1 MNMKTF
7 AIVISGCGVQDGAEI
22 HESVMAMLAVDMAGC
37 RYQLFAPDMEQLR
50 VMNHLTGKPTVE
62 KRNVLVE
69 AARIARGNIKPLSEY
84 RAADYD
90 ALLFPGG
97 FGAALNLSTFGVDG
111 EAMKVNADVERAV
124 KDAYSSKKVIG
135 AMCIAPVVIAR
146 ILGKG
151 VVTIGTDR
159 GTATAIEGF
168 GAKHQSTAKAEVV
181 VDAENRVL
189 TTPCY
194 MLDSSIKDI
203 FEGATNLVKEMVA
216 MMGK

>member
-1 MNMKTF
+1 MKKF

-37 RYQLFAPDMEQLR
+37 FYQLFAPDMLQLR
-50 VMNHLTGKPTVE
+50 VVNHLTGREVDE

-69 AARIARGNIKPLSEY
+69 SARIARGNIKPLSEY

-97 FGAALNLSTFGVDG
+97 FGAALNLSTYGRDG
-111 EAMKVNADVERAV
+111 ASMKVNSEVERAV
-124 KDAYSSKKVIG
+124 KDAYSQKKVIG
-135 AMCIAPVVIAR
+135 AMCVAPVVVAK

-151 VVTIGTDR
+151 MLTIGSDR
-159 GTATAIEGF
+159 GTAADIENF
-168 GAKHQSTAKAEVV
+168 GAKHQSSGKGEVAI
-181 VDAENRVL
+181 DLENKIF

-194 MLDSSIKDI
+194 MLSSSIKDI
-203 FEGATNLVKEMVA
+203 FVGATNLVNEMVRA
-216 MMGK
+216 ME

>member
-1 MNMKTF
+1 MKKF

-37 RYQLFAPDMEQLR
+37 FYQLFAPDMLQFR
-50 VMNHLTGKPTVE
+50 VVNHLTGREVDE

-69 AARIARGNIKPLSEY
+69 SARIARGNIKPLSEY

-97 FGAALNLSTFGVDG
+97 FGAALNLSTYGRDG
-111 EAMKVNADVERAV
+111 ASMKVNSEVERAV
-124 KDAYSSKKVIG
+124 KDAYSQKKVIG
-135 AMCIAPVVIAR
+135 AMCIAPVVVAK

-151 VVTIGTDR
+151 VLTIGSDR
-159 GTATAIEGF
+159 GTAADIENF
-168 GAKHQSTAKAEVV
+168 WAKHQSSGKGEVTI
-181 VDAENRVL
+181 DLENKIF

-194 MLDSSIKDI
+194 MLSSSIKDI
-203 FEGATNLVKEMVA
+203 FVGATNLVNEMVRA
-216 MMGK
+216 ME

>member
-1 MNMKTF
+1 MKKF

-37 RYQLFAPDMEQLR
+37 FYQLFAPDMLQLR
-50 VMNHLTGKPTVE
+50 VVNHLTGREVDE

-69 AARIARGNIKPLSEY
+69 SARIARGNIKPLSEY

-97 FGAALNLSTFGVDG
+97 FGAALNLSTYGRDG
-111 EAMKVNADVERAV
+111 ASMKVNSEVERAV
-124 KDAYSSKKVIG
+124 KDAYSQKKVIG
-135 AMCIAPVVIAR
+135 AMCIAPVVVAK

-151 VVTIGTDR
+151 MLTIGSDR
-159 GTATAIEGF
+159 GTAADIENF
-168 GAKHQSTAKAEVV
+168 GAKHQSSGKGEVSI
-181 VDAENRVL
+181 DLENKIF

-194 MLDSSIKDI
+194 MLSSSIKDI
-203 FEGATNLVKEMVA
+203 FVGATNLVNEMVRA
-216 MMGK
+216 ME